1 MAMGIGW
8 ESSVRGLASRVCGHA
23 KGHAILSRRRSPYR
37 ILAVCLLIGYL
48 LASAAYMWL
57 SALWITGSHPHFRVV
72 DLLVPRANDVVIFA
86 FFLVV
91 GASVGS
97 FLNVVVWRLPQR
109 LNVNGHSFCPRCRN
123 RLRARDNVPIFGW
136 LWLSGRCRDCRLP
149 ISSRY
154 PIVETLVGITFALV
168 GSTELTRWS
177 LPYFG
182 DSVRS
187 NWMSTPI
194 VDADLLTLI
203 LYHVVALATAWAMG
217 LIRFDGNAL
226 PSRLTLF
233 AAITLLGG
241 MFAFPQAMVVPW
253 QLVGESMPAGIGTW
267 PPSGWMTTGADWSVR
282 LVQIGLRLL
291 TSLVAAGFFARVL
304 AKSFCPSADMKMD
317 PLGSSTKRLIDLMI
331 LIAVPSIVVG
341 WQAVMGVILLAAIF
355 AKILGMCEFAQSRD
369 SLGRFAV
376 SLPVATSV
384 QLLLWRGL
392 VASQVWPSEQASQVG
407 LIVSFFGVLTI
418 PLWLD
423 ENGESFP
430 PMGDESGNG
439 GVSDHFDEDVR
450 EAQASRKDPDALQQG
465 DSFELN

>member
-1 MAMGIGW
+1 
-8 ESSVRGLASRVCGHA
+8 
-23 KGHAILSRRRSPYR
+23 ILSRRRSPYR

-48 LASAAYMWL
+48 LASMVYVWAFAIMVARL
-57 SALWITGSHPHFRVV
+57 HPHFRVV
-72 DLLVPRANDVVIFA
+72 DLLAPRANDVVIFT

-123 RLRARDNVPIFGW
+123 QLRARDNVPIFGW

-168 GSTELTRWS
+168 GATELTRWS
-177 LPYFG
+177 LPYLG
-182 DSVRS
+182 DSVRT
-187 NWMSTPI
+187 NWLSTPY

-203 LYHVVALATAWAMG
+203 FYHLVALATGWAAG
-217 LIRFDGNAL
+217 LIRFDGNTL
-226 PSRLTLF
+226 PPRLTLF
-233 AAITLLGG
+233 AAVTLIGG
-241 MFAFPQAMVVPW
+241 MFALPQAMVVPW
-253 QLVGESMPAGIGTW
+253 QLVGDSNPSEGGFW
-267 PPSGWMTTGADWSVR
+267 PPSGWPTHGGDWSVT
-282 LVQIGLRLL
+282 LVQIGMRLL

-304 AKSFCPSADMKMD
+304 AKSFCPMADMKMD
-317 PLGSSTKRLIDLMI
+317 PLGSSTRRLIDLMI
-331 LIAVPSIVVG
+331 LIAVPAIVVG
-341 WQAVMGVILLAAIF
+341 WQAVMGVILIAAIF
-355 AKILGMCEFAQSRD
+355 AKILEMCAFAQSRD

-376 SLPVATSV
+376 SLPVAMSV

-392 VASQVWPSEQASQVG
+392 VASHLWPSEQASQVG

-423 ENGESFP
+423 ENGESRA
-430 PMGDESGNG
+430 PMGDEDENG
-439 GVSDHFDEDVR
+439 GISDHFDEDVR
-450 EAQASRKDPDALQQG
+450 EAQASGNDPNALQQG

>member
-1 MAMGIGW
+1 M
-8 ESSVRGLASRVCGHA
+8 
-23 KGHAILSRRRSPYR
+23 SRRRSPYR

-48 LASAAYMWL
+48 LASVAYVWM
-57 SALWITGSHPHFRVV
+57 SALWVTRWHPHFRVA
-72 DLLVPRANDVVIFA
+72 DLLAPRANDVVIFT

-123 RLRARDNVPIFGW
+123 QLRARDNVPIFGW

-154 PIVETLVGITFALV
+154 PIVETLVGITFAVV
-168 GSTELTRWS
+168 GATELTRWS
-177 LPYFG
+177 LPYVG

-187 NWMSTPI
+187 NWLSTPF

-203 LYHVVALATAWAMG
+203 LYHVVALATAWAAG
-217 LIRFDGNAL
+217 LIRFDGNPL
-226 PSRLTLF
+226 PPRLTLF
-233 AAITLLGG
+233 AAVTLVGG
-241 MFAFPQAMVVPW
+241 MFALPQAMVVPW
-253 QLVGESMPAGIGTW
+253 QLVGDSVPSMVGAW
-267 PPSGWMTTGADWSVR
+267 PPTGWMTHGGDWSVT

-317 PLGSSTKRLIDLMI
+317 PLGSSTRRLIDLMV
-331 LIAVPSIVVG
+331 LIAVPAIVVG
-341 WQAVMGVILLAAIF
+341 WQAVMGVILVAAIF
-355 AKILGMCEFAQSRD
+355 AKILETFAFAQSRD

-376 SLPVATSV
+376 SLPVALSV

-392 VASQVWPSEQASQVG
+392 VASHVWPSEQASQLG
-407 LIVSFFGVLTI
+407 LIVSFFGVLAI

-423 ENGESFP
+423 ENGESFA
-430 PMGDESGNG
+430 PMGDDKNSSEIA
-439 GVSDHFDEDVR
+439 DHFDEDVR
-450 EAQASRKDPDALQQG
+450 
-465 DSFELN
+465 